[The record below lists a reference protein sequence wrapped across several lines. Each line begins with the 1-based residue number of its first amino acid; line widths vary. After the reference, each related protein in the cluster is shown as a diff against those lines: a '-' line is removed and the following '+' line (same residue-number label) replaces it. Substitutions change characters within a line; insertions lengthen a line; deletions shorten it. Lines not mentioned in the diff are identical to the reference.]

1 MDLVQTQADET
12 NFRKTTSCIS
22 SDIRKPFDCQWPILT
37 SCRTTTVNLFPT
49 TISKHI
55 PIKKAWK
62 CIDMVMVRCSW
73 IPDHFAARI
82 CRENGVWIRS
92 FRAVLSL
99 LCFLPSQT
107 YIFLGAFTW
116 GRVIIPFGYGYTCK
130 KDYAHA
136 EIAFSGIPGNVLSDT
151 PLMSRPAWCRP
162 YPKGWYEPGITGD
175 VFMEQ
180 SIKGFA
186 WPKSS
191 QWDDN
196 ISLHVVPIWISLPS
210 SSPSSSSSSSTTYSR
225 WCFQPMS

>member
-1 MDLVQTQADET
+1 MT
-12 NFRKTTSCIS
+12 
-22 SDIRKPFDCQWPILT
+22 W
-37 SCRTTTVNLFPT
+37 
-49 TISKHI
+49 
-55 PIKKAWK
+55 W
-62 CIDMVMVRCSW
+62 W
-73 IPDHFAARI
+73 FAAAGYQTI
-82 CRENGVWIRS
+82 LQPGS
-92 FRAVLSL
+92 AVKMAFGSVPFVLFYLS
-99 LCFLPSQT
+99 CVFFLPKHT
-107 YIFLGAFTW
+107 YFLVHLLE
-116 GRVIIPFGYGYTCK
+116 GRVIIPFGYGYTRK

-210 SSPSSSSSSSTTYSR
+210 SSPSSSSSSTTYSR